1 MFYTCNYNIRVT
13 HRNGAIKHIFYTN
26 QITEGSSADCSLF
39 ILSLHAL
46 ALHLAVKILLQIFL
60 YEDLSTLALHT
71 SVSCISLQNA
81 SRTALC
87 YATILLSENIPNIW
101 HKSSTKHKEV
111 RPDWNDKNDNANYAP
126 SYHMEGFTNGSGCH
140 FKEIFD
146 QVRKDLDCELFYSE
160 LKRHNVSH
168 YIYYLATDNIHI
180 VLENDNT
187 VLIKGLKKV
196 VNVKF
201 SKNTSCK
208 TSYDRLKSEI
218 TFQQYR
224 KILLK
229 QEFSDG
235 LQISMNIKD
244 ITIPLIIHYYLL
256 RAFRTLH
263 KSFR

>member
-1 MFYTCNYNIRVT
+1 MAQV
-13 HRNGAIKHIFYTN
+13 AI
-26 QITEGSSADCSLF
+26 
-39 ILSLHAL
+39 
-46 ALHLAVKILLQIFL
+46 
-60 YEDLSTLALHT
+60 
-71 SVSCISLQNA
+71 
-81 SRTALC
+81 
-87 YATILLSENIPNIW
+87 
-101 HKSSTKHKEV
+101 
-111 RPDWNDKNDNANYAP
+111 
-126 SYHMEGFTNGSGCH
+126 

-201 SKNTSCK
+201 SRNTHLIE
-208 TSYDRLKSEI
+208 TSYDRLESREI

-224 KILLK
+224 ENLAKAGVFRWVTNI
-229 QEFSDG
+229 
-235 LQISMNIKD
+235 MNIKD
-244 ITIPLIIHYYLL
+244 ITIPLIIHYLL

-263 KSFR
+263 KSFHAKS